1 MSMLQ
6 TSPTTVSL
14 DIGGL
19 GIDLICNDLSLTG
32 QLARRYRHFP
42 PVAPRRYRAFIQ
54 IEPGGVSTSLIQL
67 PLRFRDGVLKYDAP
81 GFQGYVDPAAGHA
94 SLTLRSLQPEVELD
108 YYLRTVCA
116 LLAFEAG
123 GALFHAAAILRG
135 GRAYAFFGHSGSGK
149 STVARLS
156 APDVVLNDDLVLLMP
171 RDGAWQVHATP
182 FWNQFHG
189 QNPAPPAP
197 LAGLFRLVQDQQV
210 YLERMEPAHAAAEM
224 IASLPVVSADRSR
237 GVQLIQR
244 CQAILERV
252 PAYRLHF
259 LPDASFWP
267 LVEGATGARIE
278 PG

>member
-1 MSMLQ
+1 LQ
-6 TSPTTVSL
+6 F
-14 DIGGL
+14 
-19 GIDLICNDLSLTG
+19 
-32 QLARRYRHFP
+32 H
-42 PVAPRRYRAFIQ
+42 
-54 IEPGGVSTSLIQL
+54 
-67 PLRFRDGVLKYDAP
+67 DGVLVYDAV
-81 GFQGYVDPAAGHA
+81 GFQGYIDPTAGHA
-94 SLTLRSLQPEVELD
+94 SLSLRCQQPEVQLD

-123 GALFHAAAILRG
+123 GVLFHAAAVLHA

-171 RDGAWQVHATP
+171 GSGWQVHATP
-182 FWNQFHG
+182 FWNQFQG
-189 QNPAPPAP
+189 QNPAPPAR
-197 LAGLFRLVQDQQV
+197 LAGLFRLVQDRQLI
-210 YLERMEPAHAAAEM
+210 LEQTDTAHTVAEM

-237 GVQLIQR
+237 GVQLVLR
-244 CQAILERV
+244 CQAILEQV

-267 LVEGATGARIE
+267 LIEQAIGANIE

>member
-1 MSMLQ
+1 MSAAQANSL
-6 TSPTTVSL
+6 VRL

-19 GIDLICNDLSLTG
+19 GIDLACDNVSLSE
-32 QLARRYRHFP
+32 QLARRYRSYP
-42 PVAPRRYRAFIQ
+42 PASPERFRATVQ
-54 IEPGGVSTSLIQL
+54 IEPGGVSNSLIKL
-67 PLRFRDGVLKYDAP
+67 PLRFREGALIYDSP
-81 GFQGYVDPAAGHA
+81 DFQGYIDPLAGHG
-94 SLTLRSLQPEVELD
+94 SLTLRCSRPEVELD

-123 GALFHAAAILRG
+123 GALLHAAAILHS
-135 GRAYAFFGHSGSGK
+135 GRTYAFFGHSGSGK

-171 RDGAWQVHATP
+171 GDGAWQAHATP

-189 QNPAPPAP
+189 QNPAPPAR
-197 LAGLFRLVQDQQV
+197 LAGLFRLVQDRQV
-210 YLERMEPAHAAAEM
+210 FLERMEAAHAAAEM
-224 IASLPVVSADRSR
+224 FASLPVVSADRSR

-267 LVEGATGARIE
+267 LVEGAGWSE
-278 PG
+278 N

>member
-1 MSMLQ
+1 
-6 TSPTTVSL
+6 
-14 DIGGL
+14 
-19 GIDLICNDLSLTG
+19 
-32 QLARRYRHFP
+32 
-42 PVAPRRYRAFIQ
+42 
-54 IEPGGVSTSLIQL
+54 
-67 PLRFRDGVLKYDAP
+67 
-81 GFQGYVDPAAGHA
+81 
-94 SLTLRSLQPEVELD
+94 
-108 YYLRTVCA
+108 

-123 GALFHAAAILRG
+123 GALFHAAAILHS
-135 GRAYAFFGHSGSGK
+135 GRAYAYFGHSGSGK

-171 RDGAWQVHATP
+171 GEGAWQAHATP

-197 LAGLFRLVQDQQV
+197 LAGLFRLVQDRQV
-210 YLERMEPAHAAAEM
+210 LLERMETAHAAAEM
-224 IASLPVVSADRSR
+224 IASLPVVSADRAR

-259 LPDASFWP
+259 LPDASFWS
-267 LVEGATGARIE
+267 LVEGAAGARIE